1 VVGITGITLQ
11 FCVLE
16 RPVAERTN
24 RDVGGPKPFAHY
36 DRRHYSTLE
45 VADAYA
51 RWAPTYDEV
60 DDRVDLDL
68 FEASSQLTA
77 RIPGSRVVDL
87 GCGTGRIG
95 AWVLA
100 RGAREVVGVDL
111 TTAMLDRARARG
123 IYASTVQTSVTATGL
138 PAGDFDGAISSLVV
152 DHVADLAGFF
162 AEARRLLRPGG
173 WLAVVDFHP
182 FFLMQ
187 GIPTHFRDGEAHLAV
202 ENHVHALRDF
212 FQLAV
217 ANALSVVHFD
227 ERFVTDEWAKAVPGY
242 TKHVGLPVA
251 HLWVYEALA

>member
-1 VVGITGITLQ
+1 MAD
-11 FCVLE
+11 
-16 RPVAERTN
+16 PSN
-24 RDVGGPKPFAHY
+24 RDVGAPKPFAHY
-36 DRRHYSTLE
+36 DRRHYPTLG

-51 RWAPTYDEV
+51 RWAPSYDDV

-68 FEASSQLTA
+68 FAASPQLTA
-77 RIPGSRVVDL
+77 RIAGSRVVDL

-95 AWVLA
+95 TWLLA

-111 TTAMLDRARARG
+111 TTEMLARAKARA
-123 IYASTVQTSVTATGL
+123 IYASTVQAPVTATGL
-138 PAGDFDGAISSLVV
+138 AAGGFDGAISSLVV
-152 DHVADLAGFF
+152 DHVADLGGFF

-187 GIPTHFRDGEAHLAV
+187 GIPTHFRDGEQHLAV

-217 ANALSVVHFD
+217 ARGFEVLHFD
-227 ERFVTDEWAKAVPGY
+227 ERFVTDEWAAAVPGY
-242 TKHVGLPVA
+242 TKHIGFPVS
-251 HLWVYEALA
+251 HLWVYGARA

>member
-1 VVGITGITLQ
+1 MDD
-11 FCVLE
+11 
-16 RPVAERTN
+16 PPN
-24 RDVGGPKPFAHY
+24 RDIGAPKPFAHY
-36 DRRHYSTLE
+36 DRRHYPTLE
-45 VADAYA
+45 VSQAYS

-60 DDRVDLDL
+60 DDRIDIDL
-68 FEASSQLTA
+68 FAASPQLAA

-95 AWVLA
+95 AWLLA
-100 RGAREVVGVDL
+100 RGAREIAGVDL
-111 TTAMLDRARARG
+111 TPAMLDRAVARG
-123 IYASTVQTSVTATGL
+123 IYATTVQAPVTATGL
-138 PAGDFDGAISSLVV
+138 PGGGFDGAISSLVV
-152 DHVADLAGFF
+152 DHVRDLGGFF

-187 GIPTHFRDGEAHLAV
+187 GIPTHFRVGEEHLAV

-217 ANALSVVHFD
+217 ANAFSVEHFD

-242 TKHVGLPVA
+242 AKHVGLPLGV
-251 HLWVYEALA
+251 HPCLRRRPSC